1 MVAAPAVLAPAGL
14 TSPVTSPTSTP
25 SPKAVTS
32 EESSSYTP
40 DIVHIVLGVVGAL
53 VFTGVL
59 LACLGVALLNRR
71 SGPTVLSHQGLS
83 NPDPKP

>member
-1 MVAAPAVLAPAGL
+1 MVAAPVVSAPAGL
-14 TSPVTSPTSTP
+14 PSPVTSPTSTP
-25 SPKAVTS
+25 SPKAVTA
-32 EESSSYTP
+32 EESSSYTR
-40 DIVHIVLGVVGAL
+40 DMVHILLGVVSAL

-71 SGPTVLSHQGLS
+71 SGPTVLSQQGLS